1 MNGVDRHDQLQTCY
15 DMTLDVVEKNLGNI
29 CSGLYYTAIVN
40 AFIIFESSNRRT
52 RSKKRY
58 THFDFRCELAHQLIA
73 GFSSRKR
80 KSVEGVNAQNNI
92 QNINGHESV
101 RMNSKRRC
109 KVHASRKE
117 RKETVFGCKLC
128 NVNLC
133 RHGRHNT
140 YHNGN

>member
-15 DMTLDVVEKNLGNI
+15 DIGRGGKKSWKYLLFWFVLH
-29 CSGLYYTAIVN
+29 CAIVN